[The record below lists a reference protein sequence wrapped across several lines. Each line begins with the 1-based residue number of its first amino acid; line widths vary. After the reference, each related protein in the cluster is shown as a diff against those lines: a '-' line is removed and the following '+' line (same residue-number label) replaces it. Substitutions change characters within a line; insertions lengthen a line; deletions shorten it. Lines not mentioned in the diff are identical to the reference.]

1 MAVGE
6 WRLPAA
12 GQGRVCAG
20 TLGLLL
26 DPGGGAVESYCRGGG
41 GGAEQGQRGLQK
53 RPAQSSQ
60 HLLLFE
66 GQLGDPHRLNP
77 SLGLSFQRFTVRQF

>member
-1 MAVGE
+1 MVVGE

-26 DPGGGAVESYCRGGG
+26 DPGGRAVESYCRDWRVGLGGR
-41 GGAEQGQRGLQK
+41 EC
-53 RPAQSSQ
+53 
-60 HLLLFE
+60 
-66 GQLGDPHRLNP
+66 
-77 SLGLSFQRFTVRQF
+77 LSEEAVRAG